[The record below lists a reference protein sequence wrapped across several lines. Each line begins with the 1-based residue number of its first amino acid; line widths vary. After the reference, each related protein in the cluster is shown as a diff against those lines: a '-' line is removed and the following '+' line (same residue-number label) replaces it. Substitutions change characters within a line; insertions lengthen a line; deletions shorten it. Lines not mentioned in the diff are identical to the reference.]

1 MPILQTTSDGKNTKI
16 KLVELKKLF
25 NFVVDNFLFEFVYN
39 LKQSIYTRS
48 VLICGQQN
56 YNLNI
61 SDRWS
66 GIEGYTRG

>member
-61 SDRWS
+61 SDGWS
-66 GIEGYTRG
+66 GREGYT

>member
-1 MPILQTTSDGKNTKI
+1 MEKSTKI

-39 LKQSIYTRS
+39 LKQSIYIWF
-48 VLICGQQN
+48 VPICGQQN

-61 SDRWS
+61 SDGWS
-66 GIEGYTRG
+66 GREGYT